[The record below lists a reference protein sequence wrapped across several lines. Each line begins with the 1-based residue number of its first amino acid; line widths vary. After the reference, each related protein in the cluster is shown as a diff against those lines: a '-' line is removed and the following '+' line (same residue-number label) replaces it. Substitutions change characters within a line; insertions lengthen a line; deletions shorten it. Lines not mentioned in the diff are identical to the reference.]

1 MAKGQTFDKLVLE
14 VAELKDDPKRA
25 KIMLD
30 KHKAYEKIY
39 QDILEEYR
47 LSVDY
52 NASQIQIIGTIFSYS
67 KRLKDEYMN
76 SGNSKL

>member
-1 MAKGQTFDKLVLE
+1 
-14 VAELKDDPKRA
+14 
-25 KIMLD
+25 MLD

-47 LSVDY
+47 LSADY

-67 KRLKDEYMN
+67 QRLKNEYMN
-76 SGNSKL
+76 DGNSKL